1 MNVKPPF
8 VLSETYSKEVLRLLK
23 TVTLGSNGARYRHQH
38 IEKRISKLY
47 KPLFLNIKRDNSVLG
62 NITLC
67 RRNVGWYVRYFAMDV
82 SIQSGTSI
90 QKQSKSK
97 NNTLKKRVSTFF
109 DAVFEEEDSP
119 ELLYA
124 YIDPRN
130 DRSLWMAR
138 NFGFKTAAKIASQTF
153 SRVRPKFKKDV
164 REATDLEFIKT
175 KINEEYSHS
184 PLYFNHHT
192 FNTETPFYEL
202 IKDGRTVA
210 FAKTHQAEWVIERM
224 PGKRGNL
231 LVNII
236 PFVPGVRKVVRPN
249 AHKFTV
255 VDSVWVEENE
265 SNCLEE
271 LFEGIL
277 NLTKRNTMVWWVD
290 QKEALYKSVKYGVN
304 WGLLH
309 KINGVHEV
317 DLVIKQKEN
326 HIEEFKSPTYIT
338 GFDFI

>member
-8 VLSETYSKEVLRLLK
+8 VLSNTYSEKVLRLLK
-23 TVTLGSNGARYRHQH
+23 TVTLGSNGARYRHRL
-38 IEKRISKLY
+38 IESRISKLY
-47 KPLFLNIKRDNSVLG
+47 KPLFLNIERNDAVIG

-67 RRNVGWYVRYFAMDV
+67 RREVGWYIRYFAMDT

-109 DAVFEEEDSP
+109 DAIFEEEKAP
-119 ELLYA
+119 PLLYA

-130 DRSLWMAR
+130 DRSLWMAQ
-138 NFGFKTAAKIASQTF
+138 NFGFYTAAKIATQTF
-153 SRVRPKFKKDV
+153 SRVRPKIKQDV
-164 REATDLEFIKT
+164 REAANLDFMKSRI
-175 KINEEYSHS
+175 EEENANK

-192 FNTETPFYEL
+192 FNSETPFFEL
-202 IKDGRTVA
+202 VKDGKTVA
-210 FAKTHQAEWVIERM
+210 FAKTYQAEWVIERM
-224 PGKRGNL
+224 PGKRGSL

-255 VDSVWVEENE
+255 IDSVWVEANE
-265 SNCLEE
+265 CSYLEE
-271 LFEGIL
+271 LLEGIL
-277 NLTKRNTMVWWVD
+277 NLTRRNTMIWWVD
-290 QKEALYKSVKYGVN
+290 KKEALYKDTKHSVN

-317 DLVIKQKEN
+317 DLVIKRKQSEPHQFN
-326 HIEEFKSPTYIT
+326 TTTYVT